1 MMPAQTAGLS
11 CKKDQA
17 FAAVI
22 RNSLLYGFIF
32 YLFAFNAP
40 DLLFGISKA
49 RADPASDVGNL
60 FNQLILPAMFFTI
73 CGLVYAGGISS
84 RRLWNA
90 LVPMG
95 PLLLLIALSAVW
107 SEYPE
112 LTVRRASREIV
123 EAVALAML
131 AACFSNARVILAI
144 LFRAFLM
151 IGCLDLLSAA
161 IFPDSLTEI
170 GFAGIHGH
178 KNLAGEFFVVALPV
192 YLLGTLYK
200 EISGDRFLGLFS
212 LLSGVAM
219 LVATQSKTSV
229 GAILVGLSSLV
240 LARGLSSRHL
250 IFLVSLLL
258 FLLLGLLCAVAV
270 IISWGPNE
278 LLETLI
284 GDPTLTGR
292 DQIWHYAISKFD
304 GSPVVGVGYGAIWQV
319 GLQIQLALRAM
330 GLFFVFNEA
339 HNGYLEIAA
348 QLGIAGIVCL
358 LIFLITTLLNALSY
372 WATVEKNAFCGAG
385 ALTIYI
391 FWALVLSNITESLYF
406 QPGVGSSGILIFL
419 AAYVANRNRRLMI
432 ISTAIGPPRTALPS
446 TP

>member
-1 MMPAQTAGLS
+1 MMPVQIAGLS
-11 CKKDQA
+11 YQQDQA

-32 YLFAFNAP
+32 YLFASRAP
-40 DLLFGISKA
+40 DLLFGVSGA
-49 RADPASDVGNL
+49 RADPTSDVGNL

-73 CGLVYAGGISS
+73 CGLVYARGISG

-90 LVPMG
+90 FVPMG

-123 EAVALAML
+123 EAATLAML
-131 AACFSNARVILAI
+131 AVCFSNARVILAI
-144 LFRAFLM
+144 LFRAFLI

-161 IFPDSLTEI
+161 IFPDSLTAI

-178 KNLAGEFFVVALPV
+178 KNLTGEFFVVALPV
-192 YLLGTLYK
+192 YFLGTLYK
-200 EISGDRFLGLFS
+200 EVSGNRLLGLFS
-212 LLSGVAM
+212 LLSGVGM

-229 GAILVGLSSLV
+229 GAILVGLSTVV
-240 LARGLSSRHL
+240 LARWLSRHHL
-250 IFLVSLLL
+250 TFLVSLLL
-258 FLLLGLLCAVAV
+258 FLLLGLLCTIAV

-292 DQIWHYAISKFD
+292 DQIWRYANNKFD
-304 GSPVVGVGYGAIWQV
+304 GSPLVGVGYGALWQI
-319 GLQIQLALRAM
+319 GLQIQLVLRSM
-330 GLFFVFNEA
+330 GLFFIFNEA

-358 LIFLITTLLNALSY
+358 MIFLIKTLLNGLWY

-391 FWALVLSNITESLYF
+391 FWALILSNITESLYF
-406 QPGVGSSGILIFL
+406 QPGVGSSGLLIFL
-419 AAYVANRNRRLMI
+419 AAYVANRNRRLVI
-432 ISTAIGPPRTALPS
+432 ISTASAPPRTALPS
-446 TP
+446 RS